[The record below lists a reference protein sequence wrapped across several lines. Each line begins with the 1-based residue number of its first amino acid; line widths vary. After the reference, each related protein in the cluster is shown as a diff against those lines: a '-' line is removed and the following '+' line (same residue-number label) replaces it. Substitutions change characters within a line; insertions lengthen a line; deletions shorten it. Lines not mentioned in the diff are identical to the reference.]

1 MKFSELKNKFKN
13 KYAIR
18 VIAGVLMVAM
28 LGTSYGVWQVNAAK
42 PSTESVS
49 EETTEKEASTEDT
62 DAENADAEETKSE
75 LKDQLGNLLFPYRN
89 SQKIVWLPLTNFLG
103 IKPSSRKGLSPTFL

>member
-18 VIAGVLMVAM
+18 VIAGVLMLAM

-42 PSTESVS
+42 PSTERRLLDAMDTVISS
-49 EETTEKEASTEDT
+49 EKSSTSAVT
-62 DAENADAEETKSE
+62 ST
-75 LKDQLGNLLFPYRN
+75 
-89 SQKIVWLPLTNFLG
+89 
-103 IKPSSRKGLSPTFL
+103 

>member
-62 DAENADAEETKSE
+62 DAENADAE
-75 LKDQLGNLLFPYRN
+75 DRIRHAGCGCAAGDGQ
-89 SQKIVWLPLTNFLG
+89 
-103 IKPSSRKGLSPTFL
+103 GLA

>member
-28 LGTSYGVWQVNAAK
+28 LGTSYGVWQVNAA
-42 PSTESVS
+42 
-49 EETTEKEASTEDT
+49 
-62 DAENADAEETKSE
+62 
-75 LKDQLGNLLFPYRN
+75 
-89 SQKIVWLPLTNFLG
+89 
-103 IKPSSRKGLSPTFL
+103 

>member
-62 DAENADAEETKSE
+62 DAENAE
-75 LKDQLGNLLFPYRN
+75 R
-89 SQKIVWLPLTNFLG
+89 QK
-103 IKPSSRKGLSPTFL
+103 KPNQN